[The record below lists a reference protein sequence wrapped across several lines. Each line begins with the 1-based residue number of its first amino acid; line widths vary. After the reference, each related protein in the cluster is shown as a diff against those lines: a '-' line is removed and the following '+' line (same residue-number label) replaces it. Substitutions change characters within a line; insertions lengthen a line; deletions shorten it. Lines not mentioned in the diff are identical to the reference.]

1 MGRTEAECDDER
13 NKTSS
18 RIRPNSGT
26 LVAHSNI
33 TVSECFR
40 IPHLPHTWL
49 GERTVDGAV
58 QRWKCP
64 LYQ

>member
-1 MGRTEAECDDER
+1 MGRTEAECDDEG

-33 TVSECFR
+33 AVTIEF
-40 IPHLPHTWL
+40 HPHTWL